1 MEETGNIVIY
11 ESEGGDVRLDVRLEN
26 GNVWLTQQQMSLLY
40 GKAPST
46 INEHIGDIFDDKELF
61 PEACRKKFGNSEFQQ
76 NVELVL
82 LSNLVADYED
92 EHYPIK
98 KPTLIEVLKL
108 RMFEMGLSQSSL
120 AAMLGMNQ
128 SKISEIISGKSEPT
142 LKQARK
148 ISQTLNISPAIVHG
162 V

>member
-1 MEETGNIVIY
+1 MTRIENEMQYNSALQRIDELLKVVDDNTP
-11 ESEGGDVRLDVRLEN
+11 EDDVR
-26 GNVWLTQQQMSLLY
+26 S
-40 GKAPST
+40 
-46 INEHIGDIFDDKELF
+46 
-61 PEACRKKFGNSEFQQ
+61 
-76 NVELVL
+76 VELVL

-92 EHYPIK
+92 IHYPIS

-108 RMFEMGLSQSSL
+108 RMYELGLSQCAL

-148 ISQTLNISPAIVHG
+148 MAQKLNISPSIVLG